1 MAKRDLKAVEVFLQ
15 AIAQGMTHR
24 EAYKKA
30 YPQSKKWKP
39 SSVDSRATALFHHPS
54 SEKRFAEIM
63 GEIREREQKNTDW
76 TRDKAVKVLRD
87 VIDANERERERIRRA
102 YDDQVRILAEKIQE
116 EEGSPSRVQR
126 YVKQLLKLNSK
137 RRISSIQN
145 NGIVTAAAELNKMF
159 GFNEMNINMAEVVRF
174 SGEDNLEE

>member
-15 AIAQGMTHR
+15 AIAQGMNHR

-39 SSVDSRATALFHHPS
+39 SSIDSRATALFHLPS
-54 SEKRFAEIM
+54 SEKRFEEIM
-63 GEIREREQKNTDW
+63 DGIREREQKNTDW
-76 TRDKAVKVLRD
+76 TRDKAIKTLRG

-116 EEGSPSRVQR
+116 EGDHPLQVQK
-126 YVKQLLKLNSK
+126 YVKQLLDLNSK
-137 RRISSIQN
+137 RRISSIHN
-145 NGIVTAAAELNKMF
+145 NGIVTATAELNKMF
-159 GFNEMNINMAEVVRF
+159 GYNEMNVNMAEFVRF
-174 SGEDNLEE
+174 GGEDKLEE